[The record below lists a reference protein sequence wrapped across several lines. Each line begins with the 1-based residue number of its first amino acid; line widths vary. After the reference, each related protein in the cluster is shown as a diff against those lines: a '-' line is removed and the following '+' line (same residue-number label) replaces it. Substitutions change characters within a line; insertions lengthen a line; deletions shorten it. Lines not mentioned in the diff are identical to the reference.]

1 MFLTEVIIFNL
12 TYALNT
18 LLKKIVNK
26 KNQGKFFTRHFNFKI
41 CQQHSDNFIPLG
53 CSQAY
58 FSVLCEYSPEIQ
70 GEQRYGVNN
79 FYKHL
84 CSQIHHKP
92 SSSKGNLAVVCLTM
106 ALRSPRHRLP
116 PLSAPHDANTHQSSN
131 PWPEKSSCKNLYPRP
146 AGYEFIHIFPIL
158 CSFFNV
164 RIKINDSCFADQHR
178 YKISVAAA
186 IYLLCTAV

>member
-1 MFLTEVIIFNL
+1 MPETDFW
-12 TYALNT
+12 
-18 LLKKIVNK
+18 K
-26 KNQGKFFTRHFNFKI
+26 KNLFKEKQGKKFARHFNFKV

-58 FSVLCEYSPEIQ
+58 SVLCKHSPEIQ
-70 GEQRYGVNN
+70 GKQRYGVNN

-84 CSQIHHKP
+84 CTQIYHKP

-106 ALRSPRHRLP
+106 ALTSPRHRLP
-116 PLSAPHDANTHQSSN
+116 PLSARHDANTHQSSN

-146 AGYEFIHIFPIL
+146 AVYEFIHIFPIL
-158 CSFFNV
+158 CPSFNV
-164 RIKINDSCFADQHR
+164 RIKINFSCCANQHR

-186 IYLLCTAV
+186 LYLLCTAA